1 MMKPYRYIR
10 SLILAF
16 AVLSLS
22 ACSND
27 DYLLQTEGE
36 NVSITFHPTLG
47 GELSTRTIGDATG
60 IDRLTVAVY
69 EGSQTLSKKFSFS
82 EEWDIV
88 KRNGIALT
96 VIEGRSYKILFWAE
110 NSENSAYTITDDG
123 RITVNYD
130 NYINGGFAKM
140 EEMDVFFGISS
151 ITVGTQKV
159 ENKGEIKLSRPL
171 AQVNFA
177 DNTTK
182 PILGTHKAIVTY
194 HGLPTSFNPFTG
206 EIRMSENDITFTFED
221 FPDET
226 LSVNVSDNEYYYIS
240 SNYVFAPQAET
251 TATIRATLDLQ
262 NIDGT
267 SIKIV
272 ELDDITIEQNKKTNI
287 LGSIVQEPE
296 TWSVWNGTIP
306 TVSTLT
312 TDPENQNRYIIDE
325 ADDVAW
331 LSVKE
336 NAQSLATNSTFV
348 MTVDVD
354 MNNGSGLAAIQLPS
368 GSTLDGDGHTIKGL
382 KLGNALLGDVT
393 DITVKNLNIEET
405 TVENTSTDVTH
416 VGVLVNTLKGS
427 NTFSNIH
434 IKSSSVSTQN
444 GAAGGIVGYI
454 SRKDPNNREEELT
467 VIFDDCHVT
476 ETTVDGTRSEGHFVG
491 LLRGYD
497 NKETLQFNSNCT
509 LTLSATARS
518 ADDFVSPYREGNEG
532 AWLASNDYSKY
543 DGWLGNEECYRG
555 TVMYGGNRFIPCW
568 DGVTKITPLTDG
580 TTKLIYSAFDL
591 ASLQEATGIQIT
603 FKSDVDM
610 GTKVF
615 EPIMTATKV
624 YGKRDDSDGNY
635 VIYNLK
641 VDTEFLSVPWYGG
654 AFIRKM
660 ASGSVENIT
669 IKDANVSVTN
679 AEGGED
685 AYASILVATI
695 EGSSTVTIK
704 NVTVEGG
711 YLKGINKIGG
721 IAGYVSC
728 NLQATNCI
736 VNGLTIENFTTSNTG
751 DVFESY
757 GEIGGLIGFIQ
768 GNGSVISQCQV
779 NNSTLNVKASTLR
792 YNNRFIGTANPSS
805 GQKITIQTN
814 CSATG
819 NKVTNESRLKYGGF
833 FGIGGKT
840 FDLLGGYSLSVL
852 QGGDVYYG
860 NTKLK

>member
-1 MMKPYRYIR
+1 MMKPYQYIR

-16 AVLSLS
+16 AVLSFS

-27 DYLLQTEGE
+27 DYLQQTMGE
-36 NVSITFHPTLG
+36 NVSVTFRPTLN
-47 GELSTRTIGDATG
+47 GELNTRSIGDATG

-69 EGSQTLSKKFSFS
+69 EGSQTMSKKFSFS
-82 EEWDIV
+82 EDWDIV
-88 KRNGIALT
+88 QRSGITLT
-96 VIEGRSYKILFWAE
+96 LIEGRSYKILFWAE
-110 NSENSAYTITDDG
+110 DKDNSAYSLTDDG
-123 RITVNYD
+123 RITVDYNT
-130 NYINGGFAKM
+130 YINGGFAQM
-140 EEMDVFFGISS
+140 EELDAFCGTSS
-151 ITVGTQKV
+151 ITIGTQKV
-159 ENKGEIKLSRPL
+159 EDKGEIKLSRPL
-171 AQVNFA
+171 AQINFA
-177 DNTTK
+177 DNTTM
-182 PILGTHKAIVTY
+182 PISGTHKAIVTY

-206 EIRMSENDITFTFED
+206 EIGVSKNDITFTFED
-221 FPDET
+221 FPEDEM
-226 LSVNVSDNEYYYIS
+226 LSANVNGSNNEYYYIAN
-240 SNYVFAPQAET
+240 NYVFAPQAGT
-251 TATIRATLDLQ
+251 TATIKATLDLQ
-262 NIDGT
+262 NVDGS
-267 SIKIV
+267 SIKKV
-272 ELDDITIEQNKKTNI
+272 ELDNITIEQNKKTNI
-287 LGSIVQEPE
+287 LGSIVQQPE

-306 TVSTLT
+306 TSSTIT
-312 TDPENQNRYIIDE
+312 IDDQNRYIIDE

-331 LSVKE
+331 LSVKK
-336 NAQSLATNSTFV
+336 NAQNLNPNSTFI

-354 MNNGSGLAAIQLPS
+354 MNNGSGLASIHFPA

-382 KLGNALLGDVT
+382 NLENALLGDVT

-405 TVENTSTDVTH
+405 VIENTSSAVTH

-454 SRKDPNNREEELT
+454 SRENPNNQEEELT
-467 VIFDDCHVT
+467 VIFDNCHVT
-476 ETTVDGTRSEGHFVG
+476 ETTVDGSHSEGHFVG

-509 LTLSATARS
+509 LTLSATAAQ
-518 ADDFVSPYREGNEG
+518 ADDFVSPYREGNE
-532 AWLASNDYSKY
+532 AVWLAGNDYSKY
-543 DGWLGNEECYRG
+543 DGWLGSEECYRG
-555 TVMYGGNRFIPCW
+555 MVMYGGNRFIPRW
-568 DGVTKITPLTDG
+568 DGETKITPLTEG

-591 ASLQEATGIQIT
+591 AHLQEVTGAQFT

-610 GTKVF
+610 GSKVF

-624 YGKRDDSDGNY
+624 YGKKDDSNDNY
-635 VIYNLK
+635 IIYNLK
-641 VDTEFLSVPWYGG
+641 VDTEFLPTPWSGG

-660 ASGSVENIT
+660 TSGSVENIT
-669 IKDANVSVTN
+669 IKDANVSVKN

-695 EGSSTVTIK
+695 EGDYVTVK
-704 NVTVEGG
+704 NVNIDGG

-721 IAGYVSC
+721 IVGYVSC

-736 VNGLTIENFTTSNTG
+736 VSGLTIENFTTSNTG

-757 GEIGGLIGFIQ
+757 GEIGGLIGLIQ
-768 GNGSVISQCQV
+768 GNGSLISQCQV
-779 NNSTLNVKASTLR
+779 NNSTLNVKKSLLR

-805 GQKITIQTN
+805 GQKITIETN

-819 NKVTNESRLKYGGF
+819 NSVTNEDRLKYGGF
-833 FGIGGKT
+833 LGIGGKT